1 MELLDVLNNKG
12 EVIGTKSRKEVLRNG
27 DLHRTVHIWILND
40 YNELLLQKRNPKKDT
55 YPNLWAISTAGH
67 VITKE
72 TSKQAA
78 IRELKEELNL
88 KIKEEDL
95 QFLFTIKRKQEMK
108 EMKINCFDDVYLLKY
123 NLDIEKTKLQKSE
136 LTDLMFVN
144 YKQLKEIYNNND
156 PKFVPATEEHDKLF
170 KYLEK
175 TLKDSDLVFRTKI
188 KHTYDECLKACAF
201 TLRHEIIIASLL
213 FLASIIGLFG
223 VFKNIK
229 IFYYALIFI
238 MLLLTFINA
247 KAKKRTKQIFE
258 LIKYAETEEELYFY
272 NTYFMSSNHLNSHIK
287 YKHIYKVRETKNN
300 FYIYINKNVYFNIKK
315 DKLIEDNIIFLRNL
329 K

>member
-1 MELLDVLNNKG
+1 
-12 EVIGTKSRKEVLRNG
+12 
-27 DLHRTVHIWILND
+27 
-40 YNELLLQKRNPKKDT
+40 
-55 YPNLWAISTAGH
+55 LWAISTAGH

-95 QFLFTIKRKQEMK
+95 QFLFTIKRKQELK

-223 VFKNIK
+223 
-229 IFYYALIFI
+229 IFFLIISAPYRLERIFSFLDPWTDPLGSGFQAIQSLFALAPSGLFG
-238 MLLLTFINA
+238 LG
-247 KAKKRTKQIFE
+247 
-258 LIKYAETEEELYFY
+258 
-272 NTYFMSSNHLNSHIK
+272 
-287 YKHIYKVRETKNN
+287 
-300 FYIYINKNVYFNIKK
+300 FN
-315 DKLIEDNIIFLRNL
+315 
-329 K
+329 